1 MMERRFERRKAE
13 LLSDCQVPPAVFG
26 GMLERLEQ
34 FAQPFVGCLR
44 RPEQR
49 VHAQTY
55 LHGLLSDLERKNAES
70 IAYRHDEERQ
80 GLQAF
85 IGTAPWDHHP
95 LIDEL
100 GGQVGRELGEED
112 GVIVFDP
119 SAFPK
124 KGRHSVGVARQ
135 WCGRLGKVD
144 NCQVGVFMGYV
155 SRREHALVE
164 MRLYL
169 PQAWLQDR
177 RRCREAGIPRAARRH
192 RTRHQLALEM
202 LDTQGGRLPHG
213 WIAGDDELGR
223 PAWFRWALAGRGE
236 RYLLAVPS
244 TTTIRDLE
252 AKPPPYG
259 GQGRPPQPPFQQLR
273 RWGQAIPE
281 VAWRRQQVREG
292 EKGPLIVEILQRR
305 VVTKIDRKVGPEEQ
319 LVVIRRAD
327 DEGTVQYDY
336 YVSNAPADTSLA
348 EWARVANAA
357 HRIEECIERGKSQAG
372 LADYQVRTWMGWH
385 HHITL
390 ALMASWFLVQEAR
403 RGKKMDAGAHRA
415 PSPPRLGADPSPRL
429 AQRYA
434 GAHPPRMRAPT
445 AAQRTGAALSLQS
458 T

>member
-1 MMERRFERRKAE
+1 MERRFELRKAE
-13 LLSDCQVPPAVFG
+13 LLSDCHVPPAVFG
-26 GMLERLEQ
+26 GMLARLEQ
-34 FAQPFVGCLR
+34 FAQPFVAGLR

-49 VHAQTY
+49 AHAQTY
-55 LHGLLSDLERKNAES
+55 IHGLLSDLDRKNAES

-80 GLQAF
+80 GLQTF
-85 IGTAPWDHHP
+85 IGTAPWDPQP
-95 LIDEL
+95 LVDEL
-100 GGQVGRELGEED
+100 VSQVSRQLGEED

-124 KGRHSVGVARQ
+124 KGHHSVGVARQ

-169 PQAWLQDR
+169 PQEWTQDHK
-177 RRCREAGIPRAARRH
+177 RCRECGIPRAARRH

-202 LDTQGGRLPHG
+202 LQIQGPHLPHG
-213 WIAGDDELGR
+213 WIAGDDEMGR
-223 PAWFRWALAGRGE
+223 PAWFRRELDEGGE

-252 AKPPPYG
+252 AKSPPYS
-259 GQGRPPQPPFQQLR
+259 GRGRQPSPPFQQLR
-273 RWGQAIPE
+273 RWGPSLPE
-281 VAWRRQQVREG
+281 EAWRRQEVRDG
-292 EKGPLIVEILQRR
+292 EKGPLTVEILHRQ
-305 VVTKIDRKVGPEEQ
+305 VVTKIDRKVGPQEQ
-319 LVVIRRAD
+319 LVVIRRV
-327 DEGTVQYDY
+327 DEDGAVQYDY
-336 YVSNAPADTSLA
+336 YVSNAPADTPLA

-357 HRIEECIERGKSQAG
+357 HRIEECIERGKSEAG

-390 ALMASWFLVQEAR
+390 ALMATWFLVQEAR
-403 RGKKMDAGAHRA
+403 RGKKMDPGPHRA
-415 PSPPRLGADPSPRL
+415 PSPPGLGADPSPRL
-429 AQRYA
+429 AGRYA
-434 GAHPPRMRAPT
+434 GANRPRMRAPT
-445 AAQRTGAALSLQS
+445 AAQRTGTALPLQS